1 VRTRGLTATYLLALA
16 VPFLES
22 VWPRVELARG
32 SLSALLWLF
41 ALALLP
47 YPRAGAEDGEKPL
60 VTTAWLALALLPPLG
75 LTLGLDLAR
84 GTIEPARAAWTT
96 LGFAALLAAWTGLAV
111 WAAPN
116 ARRRARYRDAWL
128 LVVPG
133 LATLTLALAWVP
145 RGADDGRAA
154 RFWALSPLVLAQR
167 AARAGGAGERT
178 GVEFALALA
187 GAALAATFVAGAPRE
202 ERA

>member
-1 VRTRGLTATYLLALA
+1 MRTRGLTATYLLALA

-22 VWPRVELARG
+22 VWPGVELARG

-41 ALALLP
+41 ALALHP
-47 YPRAGAEDGEKPL
+47 YPRAGADGARPL
-60 VTTAWLALALLPPLG
+60 ATSARLCLALSPPLG

-84 GTIEPARAAWTT
+84 GTVEPARALWGT

-111 WAAPN
+111 WAAPS

-133 LATLTLALAWVP
+133 LATLALALAWVP
-145 RGADDGRAA
+145 RGADDGRSA

-167 AARAGGAGERT
+167 AARAGGSGERT

-187 GAALAATFVAGAPRE
+187 GTVLVAAFVAGAPRE